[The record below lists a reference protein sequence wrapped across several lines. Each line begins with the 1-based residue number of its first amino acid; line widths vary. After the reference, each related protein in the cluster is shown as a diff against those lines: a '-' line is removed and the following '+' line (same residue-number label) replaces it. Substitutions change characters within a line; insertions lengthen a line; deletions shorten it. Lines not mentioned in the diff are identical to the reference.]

1 MNTKRMVATLAS
13 LAIAA
18 VGPSLALAQAYPTK
32 PVRLVVPFPPGGSTD
47 IVARIVAQ
55 KLGERLG
62 QQVVVENRGGAG
74 GTIGTEAVAKSAA
87 DGHTLV
93 LATTSTH
100 VVAPSVYAKIGYDPV
115 KDFAPISLLAVTPY
129 LLVVNPDVKV
139 TSLQEFVGYAKA
151 RPGKLNYASAGT
163 GSTTHLAME
172 MLKSAAGLYIVH
184 IPYNGNGPAGTAV
197 IAGQVEVLFGSL
209 PAVLPHAKSGRV
221 RPLAVGTPKRSP
233 SLPEVPTVAESG
245 FAGFDASLWLA
256 IMAPAGTPPAVID
269 RLHKEI
275 LAAIAAPDAAD
286 ALNKAGAEPIT
297 STPAELAGMVKDGV
311 EVRESRQAGGR
322 EGRMI
327 AARWL
332 VSLAAVAPM
341 LAAARAT
348 RPARRSSRSHRG
360 RLPHG
365 AAEDRRGQHFAVE
378 ARVCA
383 KGASPAPTALR
394 VDADMPAHRHG
405 MNYLAK
411 VSPKGEVS

>member
-1 MNTKRMVATLAS
+1 M
-13 LAIAA
+13 
-18 VGPSLALAQAYPTK
+18 
-32 PVRLVVPFPPGGSTD
+32 
-47 IVARIVAQ
+47 
-55 KLGERLG
+55 
-62 QQVVVENRGGAG
+62 
-74 GTIGTEAVAKSAA
+74 
-87 DGHTLV
+87 
-93 LATTSTH
+93 
-100 VVAPSVYAKIGYDPV
+100 

-129 LLVVNPDVKV
+129 LLVVNPEVKV
-139 TSLQEFVGYAKA
+139 SSLQEFVGYVKA

-275 LAAIAAPDAAD
+275 LAVIAAPDAAD

-311 EVRESRQAGGR
+311 EKYAKVVKQAG
-322 EGRMI
+322 
-327 AARWL
+327 
-332 VSLAAVAPM
+332 VK
-341 LAAARAT
+341 
-348 RPARRSSRSHRG
+348 
-360 RLPHG
+360 
-365 AAEDRRGQHFAVE
+365 AE
-378 ARVCA
+378 
-383 KGASPAPTALR
+383 
-394 VDADMPAHRHG
+394 
-405 MNYLAK
+405 
-411 VSPKGEVS
+411 

>member
-1 MNTKRMVATLAS
+1 MTTRT
-13 LAIAA
+13 IAA
-18 VGPSLALAQAYPTK
+18 LAGLALAVLPQLALAQAYPAK

-74 GTIGTEAVAKSAA
+74 GTIGTETVAKAAA

-129 LLVVNPDVKV
+129 LLVVNPEVKV
-139 TSLQEFVGYAKA
+139 SSLKEFVGYVKA

-269 RLHKEI
+269 RLHKEV
-275 LAAIAAPDAAD
+275 LAAIAAPDASD

-311 EVRESRQAGGR
+311 EKYAKVVKQAGVKP
-322 EGRMI
+322 E
-327 AARWL
+327 
-332 VSLAAVAPM
+332 
-341 LAAARAT
+341 
-348 RPARRSSRSHRG
+348 
-360 RLPHG
+360 
-365 AAEDRRGQHFAVE
+365 
-378 ARVCA
+378 
-383 KGASPAPTALR
+383 
-394 VDADMPAHRHG
+394 
-405 MNYLAK
+405 
-411 VSPKGEVS
+411 